1 MTPVRVTPKAGDDIL
16 SIASFNAQNS
26 VPRAFQFI
34 DNIRDS
40 CAKLA
45 IFPKRGRARPEYG
58 ARVRTFRGCAGRGFA
73 ERRIGSIGSG
83 RLRVIVGGRDLE
95 TIF

>member
-1 MTPVRVTPKAGDDIL
+1 LTPVRVTPKADADIV
-16 SIASFNAQNS
+16 SIASFIAQDS
-26 VPRAFQFI
+26 VPRALQFI
-34 DNIRDS
+34 DNIRDG

-58 ARVRTFRGCAGRGFA
+58 ARVRSFPAPPVVVFYSVA
-73 ERRIGSIGSG
+73 SDESEVVV
-83 RLRVIVGGRDLE
+83 LRVIVGGRDLE

>member
-1 MTPVRVTPKAGDDIL
+1 VPSNS
-16 SIASFNAQNS
+16 SIHQFINS
-26 VPRAFQFI
+26 SIHQFI
-34 DNIRDS
+34 DNIRDG

-58 ARVRTFRGCAGRGFA
+58 ARVRSFPAPPVVVFYSVA
-73 ERRIGSIGSG
+73 SDESEVVV
-83 RLRVIVGGRDLE
+83 LRVIVGGRDLE